1 MATISEVARHLGV
14 DRDTV
19 KTWTTEFAE
28 HLSLTANPPKGK
40 ERQFCETDLR
50 VLAFVAE
57 LRRAQRRAFFRVRPL
72 AHARLSRSTR
82 RDRRNVAACS
92 GGRRD
97 GEPESAASRKGL
109 QDGGGRAFEASI

>member
-40 ERQFCETDLR
+40 ERQFCETELR

-57 LRRAQRRAFFRVRPL
+57 LRSTATSVFKSSPACTRP
-72 AHARLSRSTR
+72 SFKKYPTRSTKRGSMQWWSAGWRAGICRKSQGPTR
-82 RDRRNVAACS
+82 RRRTS
-92 GGRRD
+92 
-97 GEPESAASRKGL
+97 
-109 QDGGGRAFEASI
+109 F